1 MNSEK
6 TEGTNNN
13 NNNFNSRKIAIL
25 AMLDEAIKK
34 KDNVQIDILLKK
46 LAILNDG
53 NITKKINKL

>member
-53 NITKKINKL
+53 NITKK

>member
-34 KDNVQIDILLKK
+34 KDNVEIDILLKK

-53 NITKKINKL
+53 NITKK